1 MKITIITYL
10 EQRGR
15 QAEHDVVVDQVAK
28 ALKAN
33 GSMRRRSWASTATS
47 AS

>member
-10 EQRGR
+10 EKED
-15 QAEHDVVVDQVAK
+15 AKEHDIVVDQVAK

-33 GSMRRRSWASTATS
+33 KHTPSVLGVHGDVAS
-47 AS
+47 